1 MAEPEVEAAWRAEF
15 ERSGT
20 TQRRDAANNS
30 GDSTHELKKQIVFRW
45 VGDKAETQRLQEE
58 KTYHYVKAWLTR
70 PNSSSLAARAL
81 KSSLALASA
90 FWLVISRGP
99 SRQAV
104 RGITARSRPT
114 ASSRPPEFRLPHS
127 RELSRHLVPS

>member
-58 KTYHYVKAWLTR
+58 KTYHYVRWALLVAVATVIAAVVAMG
-70 PNSSSLAARAL
+70 LAQLR
-81 KSSLALASA
+81 
-90 FWLVISRGP
+90 
-99 SRQAV
+99 
-104 RGITARSRPT
+104 
-114 ASSRPPEFRLPHS
+114 
-127 RELSRHLVPS
+127 